1 MSTPARK
8 DGAGEAP
15 TTRGDAPPP
24 GSPLQPGSDG
34 NPQAMPVSQP
44 EGEMPE
50 RQAVQPSRDKPDAA
64 LPSGSGD
71 MPHETPATGAE
82 DPGAEDPHA
91 EVKDTPPSTG
101 RAR

>member
-8 DGAGEAP
+8 DGAGAAP
-15 TTRGDAPPP
+15 TTRGSVPQP

-50 RQAVQPSRDKPDAA
+50 RQAVQPSRHRPAAAAPSDA
-64 LPSGSGD
+64 GD
-71 MPHETPATGAE
+71 LPHETPATGAE

-91 EVKDTPPSTG
+91 EVKDTPLSTR